1 MGIDSTP
8 MEGILSAEYD
18 NLLND
23 PDYTALF
30 AVAIGYR
37 DPEDT
42 NQWYLRP
49 KSRLPLEEVVKEFR
63 IS

>member
-8 MEGILSAEYD
+8 MEGILGAEYD

-37 DPEDT
+37 DPEDS
-42 NQWYLRP
+42 NQLYLRP
-49 KSRLPLEEVVKEFR
+49 KSRLPLEEVVKEFK